1 MRVAWCSVVV
11 HGDWFWLVTQQDAAN
26 VLVVVISVV
35 KNDSSKSSQV
45 SCFSGDV
52 LFGGSVTAIGF
63 GCYWLWLVMS
73 FQLLF
78 EERGVRW

>member
-78 EERGVRW
+78 EQCGVRW